1 MVGSR
6 QFWQCHDD
14 SKPYLWPKSRS
25 FRLQVSELF
34 GLIPGWS
41 FQLSKSSLPF
51 RTRALKISGFWF
63 AVSGLGV
70 WGHWVPGVGHRA
82 FGFTV
87 KALQPRE
94 SCTLQ
99 VTCKFNDPEPKKSG
113 NPKPHNGSPQRK
125 L

>member
-41 FQLSKSSLPF
+41 FQLSKSRSSLSDESTKDF
-51 RTRALKISGFWF
+51 WLLVCGFG
-63 AVSGLGV
+63 VGGLGAL
-70 WGHWVPGVGHRA
+70 GSRCRA
-82 FGFTV
+82 
-87 KALQPRE
+87 
-94 SCTLQ
+94 
-99 VTCKFNDPEPKKSG
+99 
-113 NPKPHNGSPQRK
+113 
-125 L
+125 

>member
-63 AVSGLGV
+63 AVSGLGAL
-70 WGHWVPGVGHRA
+70 GSRCRA
-82 FGFTV
+82 QGFRV
-87 KALQPRE
+87 Y
-94 SCTLQ
+94 S
-99 VTCKFNDPEPKKSG
+99 KSLTTTRVMY
-113 NPKPHNGSPQRK
+113 SASD